1 MDLGFARRSQSRA
14 SAVDPAAAYRMLLA
28 SVAAQQA
35 ISPTAQVQAAI
46 GRKTNHAAPAFF
58 TSVEPIGTCKPH
70 SASFHAAVA
79 GTIAAEC
86 KSL

>member
-35 ISPTAQVQAAI
+35 ISPTAQVQAAT
-46 GRKTNHAAPAFF
+46 GRKANYAMPALF
-58 TSVEPIGTCKPH
+58 SSAEPMGTCKPR